1 MWETAY
7 GMGNNSFV
15 IKLHWKQLHSE
26 GEGDTGPGCRQ
37 LVGTGL
43 GLQLVDLGHGGQ
55 TQPTTTQLGGSN
67 LQSQLVGRLRQED
80 HEFKAILGNLVTC
93 SPWTLFNV
101 QCTWITKS
109 WLLFETG

>member
-7 GMGNNSFV
+7 GTGKSFA
-15 IKLHWKQLHSE
+15 IKLHWKQPHSE

-43 GLQLVDLGHGGQ
+43 GLQLVDLGRGGQ
-55 TQPTTTQLGGSN
+55 TQPTITQPGGSN
-67 LQSQLVGRLRQED
+67 LQSQLVGRLRQGD
-80 HEFKAILGNLVTC
+80 REFKAVLGNLVTC

-109 WLLFETG
+109 CLLFETG